1 MDKNKTLIFVQR
13 EAQFEQVIKDHNKKL
28 GQLWNE
34 LKGTI
39 HTSHDFVKPIVNDG
53 RRATATASIPTV
65 VTDQE
70 QRLVPIR
77 LDLDGPDGNRLKE
90 CFTWNLYGSYLY

>member
-1 MDKNKTLIFVQR
+1 MDKKTLIFVKR

-34 LKGTI
+34 LKGKI
-39 HTSHDFVKPIVNDG
+39 DTSHDLIKIVNDG

-77 LDLDGPDGNRLKE
+77 LDLDGPDGNSLKE
-90 CFTWNLYGSYLY
+90 CFTWNLYGSYHE